1 MEQEQ
6 ETFQTA
12 PNLNL
17 NDSGNVLTQ
26 LQQLAMLYHSR
37 GRIAEAQE
45 IYQLIVQIRNTGSSS
60 SKE

>member
-6 ETFQTA
+6 EIIKPA
-12 PNLNL
+12 LHL
-17 NDSGNVLTQ
+17 DSSDPGNVLTQ

-37 GRIAEAQE
+37 GRVAEAQE

-60 SKE
+60 TKE